1 MSGHT
6 KEPWRVR
13 DESEKGFGVW
23 VDAPEAMVS
32 NPGGRSYPRQIL
44 EDEEYPEK
52 LADARR
58 IVACVNAC
66 AGVPTEIL
74 QSWLNPPDGQMGL
87 PHGPWHR
94 HLVAL
99 GAERAELLAALEG
112 VLPFLTGSWWPGI
125 AADAAIDRAI
135 AIVRKAE
142 GVLPEPARRA

>member
-1 MSGHT
+1 MSEHT

-13 DESEKGFGVW
+13 DESKSGFGVW

-66 AGVPTEIL
+66 AGIST
-74 QSWLNPPDGQMGL
+74 
-87 PHGPWHR
+87 
-94 HLVAL
+94 
-99 GAERAELLAALEG
+99 AELEAAGTIAVECKDEMQVELLKAWKQRDDLLAALKNM
-112 VLPFLTGSWWPGI
+112 
-125 AADAAIDRAI
+125 AAKFEASGAAYMSDADWQQASAAITN
-135 AIVRKAE
+135 AE
-142 GVLPEPARRA
+142 GQS

>member
-1 MSGHT
+1 MSDHHT
-6 KEPWRVR
+6 PEPWNCGNATGLR
-13 DESEKGFGVW
+13 
-23 VDAPEAMVS
+23 PTT
-32 NPGGRSYPRQIL
+32 PIYRQPYGL
-44 EDEEYPEK
+44 EDIAEVKHRE
-52 LADARR
+52 DALR
-58 IVACVNAC
+58 IVACINAC

-74 QSWLNPPDGQMGL
+74 QAWLNPPDGQMGL

-99 GAERAELLAALEG
+99 GAERARLLAALEG